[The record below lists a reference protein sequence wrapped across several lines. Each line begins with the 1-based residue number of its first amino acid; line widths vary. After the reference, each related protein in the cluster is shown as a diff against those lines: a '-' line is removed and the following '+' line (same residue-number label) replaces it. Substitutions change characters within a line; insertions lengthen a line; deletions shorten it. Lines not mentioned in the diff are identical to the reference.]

1 MRNILLVCGV
11 LSSFVYAAMLVFVAM
26 QWESYSSI
34 SQTVS
39 ELSALGVPTRQL
51 WVRIAICYTLLV
63 IAFGWGVWKS
73 PGRIRA
79 LRIVGRAR
87 GRSS

>member
-39 ELSALGVPTRQL
+39 ELSALGAPTRQL